1 MRNRFDLGG
10 KAALITGGSGALGR
24 AIAQALADHGARVI
38 LLGRSAEKLHHAAR
52 LIHERGGAV
61 DFVTG
66 DVTSEASFAQAL
78 AKVGQVD
85 VLVNAA
91 GTILPANPTSLDLDV
106 AATRLIMDVNWMGT
120 VVPSLLTAR
129 QFAERGSGVIVNVAA
144 MTSLQPLTQNFA
156 YAASRAALIS
166 VTRWLAVHLAR
177 RYSPRIR
184 VNAVAVGAFL
194 TETNRELLVD
204 PNSGLPTEAGRAVL
218 ARTPMGRFGEPDDLG
233 GAVVF
238 LASDAARFVTGA
250 VLPVDGGY
258 SAEEG

>member
-1 MRNRFDLGG
+1 MRSRFDLSG
-10 KAALITGGSGALGR
+10 KAALVTGGSGTFGR
-24 AIAQALADHGARVI
+24 AIAAALADHGARVI
-38 LLGRSAEKLHHAAR
+38 LLGRSAERLHHAAR

-61 DFVTG
+61 DFVTA
-66 DVTSEASFAQAL
+66 DVTSETSFAQAL

-85 VLVNAA
+85 ILVNAA
-91 GTILPANPTSLDLDV
+91 GTILPSSPLSLDLDV

-120 VVPSLLTAR
+120 VIPSLLTAR
-129 QFAERGSGVIVNVAA
+129 QFVERGAGVIVNVAA

-156 YAASRAALIS
+156 YAASRAALLS

-194 TETNRELLVD
+194 TEANRDLLLD
-204 PNSGLPTEAGRAVL
+204 PATGAPTEAGRAVL
-218 ARTPMGRFGEPDDLG
+218 ARTPVGCFGEPDDLG
-233 GAVVF
+233 GAIVF

-250 VLPVDGGY
+250 VIPIDGGY
-258 SAEEG
+258 TADEG